1 MQVVWFAGRYDAY
14 ILGILPVGD
23 VTEVIPPGQTE
34 LVVLDEPEHLTWH
47 HHGSRWTQR
56 FPHVVRDWTPGL
68 RCTTAG
74 MRTWDHG
81 VQIMYWGARKQ
92 DTSIEPGSALMS

>member
-47 HHGSRWTQR
+47 HHGSRWTQQ
-56 FPHVVRDWTPGL
+56 FPHVVRDWTPGF
-68 RCTTAG
+68 
-74 MRTWDHG
+74 
-81 VQIMYWGARKQ
+81 
-92 DTSIEPGSALMS
+92 S